1 MALRPTSRATTLLAQ
16 EDITDMW
23 FSFRWRR
30 RNTRCFILGISFLL
44 PGTFGDMKNSEEVIG
59 NVLAWEWL
67 NPTELQKAWVEEV
80 YFSHYRVRHDENFCK
95 IHLKAWKSTRRTI
108 NLCSLTLTSPKV
120 QINKILS
127 MRYSG
132 YWGMLLLTPLSQ
144 MHGTAPSF

>member
-67 NPTELQKAWVEEV
+67 NPTELQKA
-80 YFSHYRVRHDENFCK
+80 
-95 IHLKAWKSTRRTI
+95 
-108 NLCSLTLTSPKV
+108 
-120 QINKILS
+120 
-127 MRYSG
+127 
-132 YWGMLLLTPLSQ
+132 
-144 MHGTAPSF
+144 